1 MNELDKLLSKMNY
14 CKENYY
20 QSPLVHAI
28 LMRLLQGTDPLL
40 ILDNLL
46 KEAERIQKEYRDLMM
61 KQINSETNANL

>member
-20 QSPLVHAI
+20 QSPLVHGI

-46 KEAERIQKEYRDLMM
+46 KETERIQNEYRELMI
-61 KQINSETNANL
+61 KQIN